1 MASGISTKGRYALRV
16 MADLA
21 VSQGDSCWVSLG
33 DISRRQGISR
43 KYLEQVMASLHK
55 AKFVTSQR
63 GKGGGYR
70 LSREPADYSLG
81 EIIRAAEGSSLAPVS
96 CLDCSSGTLCPRTK
110 ICPTLPVWQE
120 LGALI
125 SGYLDSK
132 HLSDIVSGMRGPE
145 DSAEVIK
152 SLEELG
158 QGLCK

>member
-70 LSREPADYSLG
+70 LSRDPVDYTLG

-110 ICPTLPVWQE
+110 ICPTLPGWQE

>member
-21 VSQGDSCWVSLG
+21 AAQGEAGWVSLG

-55 AKFVTSQR
+55 AKFVVSQR

-70 LSREPADYSLG
+70 LARKPEDYTLG
-81 EIIRAAEGSSLAPVS
+81 ELIRVAEGSSLAPVS
-96 CLDCSSGTLCPRTK
+96 CLDCSSGTICPRTK

-120 LGALI
+120 LGALV
-125 SGYLDSK
+125 SGFLDSK
-132 HLSDIVSGMRGPE
+132 HLSDIVDDTDGAL
-145 DSAEVIK
+145 DALDV
-152 SLEELG
+152 LG
-158 QGLCK
+158 AGLCK

>member
-21 VSQGDSCWVSLG
+21 MSQGTDSWVSLG

-55 AKFVTSQR
+55 ARFVTSQR

-70 LSREPADYSLG
+70 LRRDPANYTLG

-96 CLDCSSGTLCPRTK
+96 CLDCSSGRLCPRTK

-132 HLSDIVSGMRGPE
+132 HLSDIVGDMTGPE
-145 DSAEVIK
+145 DSEEILK
-152 SLEELG
+152 SLEGLG
-158 QGLCK
+158 QSLCK

>member
-21 VSQGDSCWVSLG
+21 MSQGNDSWVSLG
-33 DISRRQGISR
+33 DISKRQGISR

-55 AKFVTSQR
+55 AKFVMSQR

-70 LSREPADYSLG
+70 LSRDPVDYTLG

-145 DSAEVIK
+145 DSAEVLK